1 MPRPATTPL
10 GEAVYA
16 RLGPVAVQDET
27 LGWPL
32 LTLVQGLA
40 EMARQVED
48 LVRPADIAR
57 HTWDPLLDVD
67 LSPDWN
73 LPYLGQFVGVRVTPG
88 ATPVQARAQIKAEG
102 GFQRGTPAAMVA
114 AVRATLVGSQYVF
127 LRERDGDEDH
137 ITVVTRTADTP
148 APAVTLAAAVSQ
160 KAAGLILAHIVTSV
174 RTYVENTTLA
184 PTYAARSATYANY
197 AASRGF

>member
-48 LVRPADIAR
+48 LVRPAAPAGQGPRRVARAGQSPGAPRRLRPPHMGPAARRRPLARLEPAVPRPVRRRAR
-57 HTWDPLLDVD
+57 HARRDTCAGPRADQGRGR
-67 LSPDWN
+67 
-73 LPYLGQFVGVRVTPG
+73 LPARHPG
-88 ATPVQARAQIKAEG
+88 G
-102 GFQRGTPAAMVA
+102 
-114 AVRATLVGSQYVF
+114 
-127 LRERDGDEDH
+127 
-137 ITVVTRTADTP
+137 
-148 APAVTLAAAVSQ
+148 
-160 KAAGLILAHIVTSV
+160 
-174 RTYVENTTLA
+174 
-184 PTYAARSATYANY
+184 
-197 AASRGF
+197 